1 MCDPYVERIA
11 RAATY
16 LTHMPLEFI
25 PKRPWDIHGVARPWD
40 ERPAIYRFL
49 LEHLQG
55 ARESNDPADVG
66 LPDEDRQSG
75 TGVRWMAGAMDGVF
89 GHHSEGSDPE
99 QIAQTVFAALRALT
113 DESSDDRA
121 AALYK
126 HLMSSSALQFVDALL
141 SMIAQARN
149 LPLDRLHA
157 VARWLATETADREPV
172 KVAIAILGV
181 ISRGED
187 REILLTLG
195 KHEEFTLFSV
205 VALLHSE
212 QDSELLLW
220 QLAQSVTGWGRI
232 HIVER
237 LADTRD
243 DRIKAWLLREGCRN
257 SIMNEYTALICAKT
271 GDLVTVL
278 RTTQPDAALLK
289 GAGTILDALM
299 GRGGPA
305 EGIESYPDGPEATEL
320 FLAHV
325 RSRDAELE
333 HLNVVATIG
342 RFVEEERENAD
353 ESAAG
358 WRERATRID
367 DHVRAIMG
375 RDDWPA
381 KIQSGLSNP
390 DRELFFNATEAA
402 RLFGIDTW
410 DVFFERVQRGENDWF
425 FLMQTDDPIRIDRA
439 VRLAEERL
447 PLEDIATGPAH
458 ELGMGPAFQ
467 AHSSLDFV
475 LHNLGPFPG
484 KGWRLI
490 RTALQSPVTRNRN
503 IAVGVLGAWDRTS
516 WPPEAE
522 LMLRHAMKAEPD
534 EGIRES
540 MRKVLA
546 GESLD

>member
-1 MCDPYVERIA
+1 M
-11 RAATY
+11 T
-16 LTHMPLEFI
+16 LEFT
-25 PKRPWDIHGVARPWD
+25 PRRPWDIDSVARPWGGQ
-40 ERPAIYRFL
+40 PAIYRYL
-49 LEHLQG
+49 LEHLEG
-55 ARESNDPADVG
+55 ARERGDHADVV

-75 TGVRWMAGAMDGVF
+75 TGLRWMAGALDGVF

-99 QIAQTVFAALRALT
+99 QTAQTVFAGLRALT
-113 DESSDDRA
+113 EESSDDRA

-126 HLMSSSALQFVDALL
+126 QLMSSSALQFVDALL

-157 VARWLATETADREPV
+157 VARWLATETPDREPV
-172 KVAIAILGV
+172 KVAIAILGM

-212 QDSELLLW
+212 PDSEPLLW

-278 RTTQPDAALLK
+278 RTTNPDAPLLK

-305 EGIESYPDGPEATEL
+305 EGIESYADGPEATEL
-320 FLAHV
+320 FLAHI
-325 RSRDAELE
+325 RNRDAELD

-358 WRERATRID
+358 WRQRATRIA

-375 RDDWPA
+375 RADWPA
-381 KIQSGLSNP
+381 KIQSGLSHP
-390 DRELFFNATEAA
+390 DRELFFTATEAA

-410 DVFFERVQRGENDWF
+410 EVFFERVQRGEDDWF
-425 FLMQTDDPIRIDRA
+425 FLMQTDDPIRIDRV

-447 PLEDIATGPAH
+447 PLEDIATGPAD
-458 ELGMGPAFQ
+458 ELGMGLEFR
-467 AHSSLDFV
+467 AHRSLDFV
-475 LHNLGPFPG
+475 LSHLDPFPG
-484 KGWRLI
+484 KGWPLI
-490 RTALQSPVTRNRN
+490 RAGLQSPVTRNRN
-503 IAVGVLGAWDRTS
+503 IAVRVLAAWEKTN

-522 LMLRHAMKAEPD
+522 LMLRHAMKAEPG
-534 EGIRES
+534 EGTRES
-540 MRKVLA
+540 MRKALA
-546 GESLD
+546 GEPLTF